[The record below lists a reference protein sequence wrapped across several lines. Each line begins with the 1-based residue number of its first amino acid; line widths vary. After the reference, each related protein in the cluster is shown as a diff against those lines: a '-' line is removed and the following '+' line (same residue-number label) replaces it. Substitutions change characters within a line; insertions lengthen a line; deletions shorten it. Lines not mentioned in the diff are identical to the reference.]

1 MEFGFQIGIGHRVFQ
16 GADGVRHKY
25 MHTLAVFQHSRD
37 IRAGLIN
44 RVVPGEQLD
53 AYVREMAER
62 LAAKPTKVLGWA
74 KHLLHSAVE
83 NGRSVV
89 LEQEGLFVEL
99 NIATADSQERTAAMR
114 EKRDPTFRGF

>member
-1 MEFGFQIGIGHRVFQ
+1 MLGETISAPEALSLGI
-16 GADGVRHKY
+16 
-25 MHTLAVFQHSRD
+25 
-37 IRAGLIN
+37 IN
-44 RVVPGEQLD
+44 RVVPGDELD

-62 LAAKPTKVLGWA
+62 LASKPTKVLGWA
-74 KHLLHSAVE
+74 KQLLHSSVE